1 LRLPDNVLLYG
12 ALEKK
17 FFFIVKKPHAMHV
30 EQEIALAF
38 LNKKPPTVKIEK
50 VLPAKSIKQ

>member
-1 LRLPDNVLLYG
+1 
-12 ALEKK
+12 
-17 FFFIVKKPHAMHV
+17 MHV